1 VRREVLRTVAVPRLV
16 RLPLMKKLMLSPG
29 LAFVY
34 EKRKEVRKEGR
45 KEGSKEGSEGRKE
58 ERKKAEKE

>member
-1 VRREVLRTVAVPRLV
+1 MRREVLRTVAVPRLV

-34 EKRKEVRKEGR
+34 EKRNEGRKEGR
-45 KEGSKEGSEGRKE
+45 K
-58 ERKKAEKE
+58 